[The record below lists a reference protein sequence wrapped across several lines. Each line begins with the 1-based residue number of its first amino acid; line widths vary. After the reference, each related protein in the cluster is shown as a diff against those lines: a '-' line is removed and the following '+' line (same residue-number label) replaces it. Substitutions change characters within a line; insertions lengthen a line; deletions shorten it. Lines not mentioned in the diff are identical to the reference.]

1 MRGLEAGGMR
11 KLHVCI
17 VPMSAVAPPFSI
29 GPQPLFIHTP
39 CSRLPSA
46 DMLWVLQVD
55 AIIEF
60 ERQMAP
66 FLGALNTVGVWTVCV
81 KV

>member
-1 MRGLEAGGMR
+1 MNEQ
-11 KLHVCI
+11 C
-17 VPMSAVAPPFSI
+17 PPISVNYQSHFV
-29 GPQPLFIHTP
+29 HTP
-39 CSRLPSA
+39 CPRLPSA

-66 FLGALNTVGVWTVCV
+66 FLGALNTVCGLCV